1 MDLALGCPATRARPR
16 CAHPL
21 SNYRKKK
28 GYKAAMPIFCRR
40 TSHVRPSTHVSSRS
54 RPLASE
60 MCHVRSAQWVVS
72 WVYWHWYIS
81 GWHHTR
87 RAPHANENPPAERS
101 GFHRGA
107 RIPQPSGGSQPRTR
121 TAVCGQPTG
130 LPPNGRCRDT
140 ERTLLYFSRTL
151 LCRDQ
156 ARARWPASTSKASS
170 HGCSWRPA
178 PGASHSTSQDSRVK
192 LSVSISSAALPANA
206 LRVDLEDALLPAAEA
221 PLAVSGQAEQT
232 VDA

>member
-1 MDLALGCPATRARPR
+1 MLVGIGTGT
-16 CAHPL
+16 
-21 SNYRKKK
+21 YRV
-28 GYKAAMPIFCRR
+28 G
-40 TSHVRPSTHVSSRS
+40 TTH
-54 RPLASE
+54 
-60 MCHVRSAQWVVS
+60 
-72 WVYWHWYIS
+72 
-81 GWHHTR
+81 G
-87 RAPHANENPPAERS
+87 APHANENPPAERS

-107 RIPQPSGGSQPRTR
+107 RIPQPSGLAASRTR

-170 HGCSWRPA
+170 RASVHGCSWRPA

-221 PLAVSGQAEQT
+221 PHAVSGQAEQT
-232 VDA
+232 DAYASAPYHHHGHDNE

>member
-1 MDLALGCPATRARPR
+1 MGFGVLV
-16 CAHPL
+16 H
-21 SNYRKKK
+21 
-28 GYKAAMPIFCRR
+28 I
-40 TSHVRPSTHVSSRS
+40 
-54 RPLASE
+54 
-60 MCHVRSAQWVVS
+60 W
-72 WVYWHWYIS
+72 

-87 RAPHANENPPAERS
+87 RASREKKTTRATEDPASTMGRANPSVNPPS
-101 GFHRGA
+101 GLAASHTHRC
-107 RIPQPSGGSQPRTR
+107 
-121 TAVCGQPTG
+121 VGQP
-130 LPPNGRCRDT
+130 PRGRCRDT

-170 HGCSWRPA
+170 RASVHGCSWRPA